1 MSDAN
6 PVCEEIDVLIVG
18 AGVSG
23 IGAAHHLQRRN
34 PDKSYLILEAREDM
48 GGTWDLFRYPG
59 IRSDSD
65 MHTFG
70 YAFKPWLGGKVFADG
85 PAIKSYVR
93 ETADE
98 AGITPHVRFRHRVI
112 ASNWDSA
119 RARWRVE
126 AKRTDTGERVHI
138 ECRFLMMCSGYYRY
152 DHGHVV
158 KFEGEKDFRGDIL
171 HPQHWPEDYDY
182 SGKKVVIIGS
192 GATAVTLVPA
202 MADKAAHVTMLQRSP
217 TYIAPRPARDA
228 VADFFHKVLP
238 TKLAYSVT
246 RVKNVLISIFFFEL
260 AKRRPN
266 IVKNMVLKHIR
277 QELGDKLDVE
287 KHFTPK
293 YNPWDER
300 FCAAPDGDFFEVL
313 KKDQASVVT
322 DHIERFTETGIQLKS
337 GQHLEADI
345 IVPATGLEMLLA
357 GGMTFHIDGQPV
369 EPTQCISYRGMML
382 SPIPNMAIA
391 FGYTNASWTL
401 KIDLTCERV
410 GRLLNHMDAKGYDYC
425 VPEPPADLET
435 MPLLNLN
442 SGYIKRAEPYLPKQ
456 GTVPPWR
463 TYQNYIQDM
472 LAIRYGKLED
482 GALKFGRA
490 TEAAQS
496 TGHPVADA
504 AE

>member
-1 MSDAN
+1 MSEATAEY
-6 PVCEEIDVLIVG
+6 VDVLIVG

-23 IGAAHHLQRRN
+23 VGAAHHLQQRA
-34 PDKSYLILEAREDM
+34 PGKSYMILEARDGM

-70 YAFKPWLGGKVFADG
+70 YAFKPWEDGKVFADG
-85 PAIKSYVR
+85 PAIRNYVK

-98 AGITPHVRFRHRVI
+98 SGITPNIRFKHRVLS
-112 ASNWDSA
+112 SNWNS
-119 RARWRVE
+119 RTARWEVE
-126 AKRTDTGERVHI
+126 AKRTDTGERVRV

-158 KFEGEKDFRGDIL
+158 HWEGEKDFAGDII
-171 HPQHWPEDYDY
+171 HPQHWREDYDY

-202 MADKAAHVTMLQRSP
+202 MAEKAEHVTMLQRSP
-217 TYIAPRPARDA
+217 TYIAPRPSVDP
-228 VADFFHKVLP
+228 VANFLRKILP
-238 TKLAYSVT
+238 RKAAYSAT
-246 RVKNVLISIFFFEL
+246 RIKNVLISIIFFEI
-260 AKRRPN
+260 AQRWPGW
-266 IVKNMVLKHIR
+266 VKNQVHKYIR
-277 QELGDKLDVE
+277 DELGEDYDID

-300 FCAAPDGDFFEVL
+300 FCAAPDGDFFQSL
-313 KKDQASVVT
+313 KKGEASVVT
-322 DHIERFTETGIQLKS
+322 DHIERFTKTGIQLKS
-337 GQHLEADI
+337 GEHLEADLI
-345 IVPATGLEMLLA
+345 IPATGLEMLLA
-357 GGMTFHIDGQPV
+357 GGMAMQVDGREISPP
-369 EPTQCISYRGMML
+369 ETISYRGMML
-382 SPIPNMAIA
+382 SQLPNLALA

-410 GRLLNHMDAKGYDYC
+410 CRLLNHMDAKGYDYC
-425 VPEPPADLET
+425 VPEPPAGIET
-435 MPLLNLN
+435 QPLLNLQ
-442 SGYIKRAEPYLPKQ
+442 SGYIKRAEPHLPRQ
-456 GTVPPWR
+456 GTEPPWR

-482 GALKFGRA
+482 GALQFYRKSDEGASAPRELA
-490 TEAAQS
+490 
-496 TGHPVADA
+496 A

>member
-1 MSDAN
+1 MSEATAEY
-6 PVCEEIDVLIVG
+6 VDVLIVG

-23 IGAAHHLQRRN
+23 VGAAHHLQQRA
-34 PDKSYLILEAREDM
+34 PGKSYMILEARDGM

-70 YAFKPWLGGKVFADG
+70 YAFKPWEDGKVFADG
-85 PAIKSYVR
+85 PAIRNYVK

-98 AGITPHVRFRHRVI
+98 SGITPNIRFKHRVLS
-112 ASNWDSA
+112 SNWNS
-119 RARWRVE
+119 RTARWEVE
-126 AKRTDTGERVHI
+126 AKRTDTGERVRV

-158 KFEGEKDFRGDIL
+158 HWEGEKDFAGDII
-171 HPQHWPEDYDY
+171 HPQHWREDYDY

-202 MADKAAHVTMLQRSP
+202 MAEKAGHVTMLQRSP
-217 TYIAPRPARDA
+217 TYIAPRPSVDP
-228 VADFFHKVLP
+228 VANFLRKILP
-238 TKLAYSVT
+238 RKAAYSAT
-246 RVKNVLISIFFFEL
+246 RIKNVLISIIFFEI
-260 AKRRPN
+260 AQRWPGW
-266 IVKNMVLKHIR
+266 VKNQVHKYIR
-277 QELGDKLDVE
+277 DELGEDYDID

-300 FCAAPDGDFFEVL
+300 FCAAPDGDFFQSL
-313 KKDQASVVT
+313 KKGEASVVT
-322 DHIERFTETGIQLKS
+322 DHIERFTKTGIQLKS
-337 GQHLEADI
+337 GEHLEADLI
-345 IVPATGLEMLLA
+345 IPATGLEMLLA
-357 GGMTFHIDGQPV
+357 GGMAMQVDGREISPPETV
-369 EPTQCISYRGMML
+369 SYRGMML
-382 SPIPNMAIA
+382 SQLPNLALA

-410 GRLLNHMDAKGYDYC
+410 CRLLNHMDAKGYDYC
-425 VPEPPADLET
+425 VPEPPAGIET
-435 MPLLNLN
+435 QPLLNLQ
-442 SGYIKRAEPYLPKQ
+442 SGYIKRAEPHLPRQ
-456 GTVPPWR
+456 GTEPPWR

-482 GALKFGRA
+482 GALQFYRKSDEGASAPRELA
-490 TEAAQS
+490 
-496 TGHPVADA
+496 A

>member
-1 MSDAN
+1 MSEATAEY
-6 PVCEEIDVLIVG
+6 VDVLIVG

-23 IGAAHHLQRRN
+23 VGAAHHLQQRA
-34 PDKSYLILEAREDM
+34 PGKSYMILEARDGM

-70 YAFKPWLGGKVFADG
+70 YAFKPWEDGKVFADG
-85 PAIKSYVR
+85 PAIRNYVK

-98 AGITPHVRFRHRVI
+98 SGITPNIRFKHRVLS
-112 ASNWDSA
+112 SNWNS
-119 RARWRVE
+119 RTARWEVE
-126 AKRTDTGERVHI
+126 AKRTDTGERVRV

-158 KFEGEKDFRGDIL
+158 HWEGEKDFAGDII
-171 HPQHWPEDYDY
+171 HPQHWREDFDY

-202 MADKAAHVTMLQRSP
+202 MADKAGHVTMLQRSP
-217 TYIAPRPARDA
+217 TYIAPRPSVDP
-228 VADFFHKVLP
+228 VANFLRKILP
-238 TKLAYSVT
+238 RKAAYSAT
-246 RVKNVLISIFFFEL
+246 RIKNVLISIIFFEI
-260 AKRRPN
+260 AQRWPGW
-266 IVKNMVLKHIR
+266 VKNQVHKYIR
-277 QELGDKLDVE
+277 DELGEDYDID

-300 FCAAPDGDFFEVL
+300 FCAAPDGDFFQSL
-313 KKDQASVVT
+313 KKGEASVVT
-322 DHIERFTETGIQLKS
+322 DHIERFTKTGIQLKS
-337 GQHLEADI
+337 GEHLEADLI
-345 IVPATGLEMLLA
+345 IPATGLEMLLA
-357 GGMTFHIDGQPV
+357 GGMSMQVDGREISPPETV
-369 EPTQCISYRGMML
+369 SYRGMML
-382 SPIPNMAIA
+382 SQLPNLALA

-410 GRLLNHMDAKGYDYC
+410 CRLLNHMDAKGYDYC
-425 VPEPPADLET
+425 VPEPPAGIET
-435 MPLLNLN
+435 QPLLNLK
-442 SGYIKRAEPYLPKQ
+442 SGYIKRAEPHLPRQ
-456 GTVPPWR
+456 GTEPPWR

-482 GALKFGRA
+482 GALQFYRKSDEGASAPRELA
-490 TEAAQS
+490 
-496 TGHPVADA
+496 A

>member
-1 MSDAN
+1 MSEATAEY
-6 PVCEEIDVLIVG
+6 VDVLIVG

-23 IGAAHHLQRRN
+23 VGAAHHLQQRA
-34 PDKSYLILEAREDM
+34 PGKSYMILEARDGM

-70 YAFKPWLGGKVFADG
+70 YAFKPWEDGKVFADG
-85 PAIKSYVR
+85 PAIRNYVK

-98 AGITPHVRFRHRVI
+98 SGITPHIRFKHRVLS
-112 ASNWDSA
+112 SNWNS
-119 RARWRVE
+119 RTARWEVE
-126 AKRTDTGERVHI
+126 AKRTDTGERVRV

-158 KFEGEKDFRGDIL
+158 HWEGEKDFGGDII
-171 HPQHWPEDYDY
+171 HPQHWREDYDY

-202 MADKAAHVTMLQRSP
+202 MADKAGHVTMLQRSP
-217 TYIAPRPARDA
+217 TYIAPRPSVDP
-228 VADFFHKVLP
+228 VANFLRKILP
-238 TKLAYSVT
+238 RKAAYSAT
-246 RVKNVLISIFFFEL
+246 RIKNVLISIIFFEI
-260 AKRRPN
+260 AQRWPGW
-266 IVKNMVLKHIR
+266 VKNQVHKYIR
-277 QELGDKLDVE
+277 DELGEDYDID

-300 FCAAPDGDFFEVL
+300 FCAAPDGDFFQSL
-313 KKDQASVVT
+313 KKGDASVVT
-322 DHIERFTETGIQLKS
+322 DHIERFTKTGIQLKS
-337 GQHLEADI
+337 GEHIEADLI
-345 IVPATGLEMLLA
+345 IPATGLEMLLA
-357 GGMTFHIDGQPV
+357 GGMAMQVDGREISPPETV
-369 EPTQCISYRGMML
+369 SYRGMML
-382 SPIPNMAIA
+382 SQLPNLALA

-410 GRLLNHMDAKGYDYC
+410 CRLLNHMDAKGYDYC
-425 VPEPPADLET
+425 VPEPPAGIET
-435 MPLLNLN
+435 QPLLNLQ
-442 SGYIKRAEPYLPKQ
+442 SGYIKRAEPHLPRQ
-456 GTVPPWR
+456 GTEPPWR

-482 GALKFGRA
+482 GALQFYRKSDEGASAPRELA
-490 TEAAQS
+490 
-496 TGHPVADA
+496 A